1 MTQIVLIE
9 KNGTVKQ
16 SIAKDVSRETLYKKC
31 GYKKPDGFERRTTWS
46 VVVNK
51 EKVIVELWAKDD
63 GKAGMENKY
72 ELPPPIDEPLFFGTY
87 AIIRC
92 DKNGNI
98 INLTKEMW
106 SKVYNTLFGGFDD
119 VEEDDEEESEDE
131 MKTISKSRK
140 TKSGYVKDDFVV
152 DDDDDGDADTDEDDD
167 GDTDDDEDKDGDEE
181 LDENENDIGNALSA
195 AATADAI
202 DADVEYGG
210 IELEEE
216 EYEKSD

>member
-16 SIAKDVSRETLYKKC
+16 SIAKDVTRETLYKKC

-51 EKVIVELWAKDD
+51 EKVTVELWAKDD

-92 DKNGNI
+92 DKAGNI

-106 SKVYNTLFGGFDD
+106 TKVYDTLFGGFDD

-131 MKTISKSRK
+131 IKTIPKRRK

-152 DDDDDGDADTDEDDD
+152 DDDEDDDADTDEDDD
-167 GDTDDDEDKDGDEE
+167 VDIDDDDVDDDGDG
-181 LDENENDIGNALSA
+181 DENDIGNALSA
-195 AATADAI
+195 AATADAVDA

-210 IELEEE
+210 VELEEE
-216 EYEKSD
+216 EYENSD